1 MRGLTVSLGRRRLL
15 LISLFCILIG
25 ASSVFC
31 LIYAAVL
38 PSFPRREVKPLV
50 AILRIEGPILSSDVT
65 GVYVEEIREVL
76 RNDSMKAV
84 VLVIDSPGGEV
95 TQIEHIYME
104 LLELKRVKPLV
115 ASA

>member
-1 MRGLTVSLGRRRLL
+1 MRDSTTSLGRRRLL
-15 LISLFCILIG
+15 LIILLCIFIG

-50 AILRIEGPILSSDVT
+50 VVLRVEGPILSSDVT
-65 GVYVEEIREVL
+65 RAYVEEIREAL

-104 LLELKRVKPLV
+104 LL
-115 ASA
+115 